1 MAEPKDT
8 RSDPVKTL
16 TLLWRAHL
24 DPPTP
29 PGRGPRP
36 RFTIDD
42 IIEAAIK
49 VADTDGLEALSMRKV
64 ADTLGVGTM
73 SIYTYVPGRA
83 ELLHLMHDTALAELP
98 PLPADTDWR
107 QTLEQYARQA
117 RDLATRHP
125 WIPTLSAPGHLL
137 MGPHYTA
144 RANALFTALTGI
156 GLTAPEM
163 VATANLLN
171 GYIRGVTQS
180 TADVEHDNRTSDI
193 GYEQWWDQATPI
205 LERLL
210 TPDRF
215 PALTSVWEQGA
226 FEDPPETG
234 FEYGLQRL
242 LDGIQQA
249 LNDS

>member
-1 MAEPKDT
+1 MAEAKNT
-8 RSDPVKTL
+8 RSDPIRTL

-24 DPPTP
+24 DPPAPT
-29 PGRGPRP
+29 GRGPRP

-83 ELLHLMHDTALAELP
+83 ELLHLMHDTALGELP
-98 PLPADTDWR
+98 PLPTDAHWR
-107 QTLEQYARQA
+107 QTLEQYAHQA

-125 WIPTLSAPGHLL
+125 WIPTLSGPGLLL

-144 RANALFTALTGI
+144 RANALYTALTGI

-171 GYIRGVTQS
+171 GYIRGVTQG
-180 TADVEHDNRTSDI
+180 TADVERDNRTSDI
-193 GYEQWWDQATPI
+193 GYDQWWDQATPI

-215 PALTSVWEQGA
+215 PALTSTWAQGA

-234 FEYGLQRL
+234 FDYGLQRL

-249 LNDS
+249 LNKS